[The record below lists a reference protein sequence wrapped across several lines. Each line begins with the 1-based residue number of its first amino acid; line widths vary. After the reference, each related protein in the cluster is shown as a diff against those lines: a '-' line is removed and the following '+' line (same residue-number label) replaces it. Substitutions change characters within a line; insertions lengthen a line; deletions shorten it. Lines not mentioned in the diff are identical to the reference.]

1 MNNYD
6 LNDLIE
12 AEIDRLDNYEWLFEA
27 EDATHLGASLLVEG
41 LENDETI

>member
-12 AEIDRLDNYEWLFEA
+12 AEIDRLDNHEWLFEA
-27 EDATHLGASLLVEG
+27 EDEV
-41 LENDETI
+41 ENDETIWD

>member
-1 MNNYD
+1 MDNYD

-27 EDATHLGASLLVEG
+27 DDEVA
-41 LENDETI
+41 NDETI

>member
-1 MNNYD
+1 MDNYD

-27 EDATHLGASLLVEG
+27 EDEVGESE
-41 LENDETI
+41 